1 MELETHKQLRSFMIC
16 VIVFAFGCVLAFGG
30 CSSATRTEARMLD
43 SSVEFGGGLYL
54 QEDKPNWD

>member
-43 SSVEFGGGLYL
+43 SGVEFGGGLYL
-54 QEDKPNWD
+54 QEDKPNCD

>member
-1 MELETHKQLRSFMIC
+1 MELEENKQLSPFAIC
-16 VIVFAFGCVLAFGG
+16 LIAFALGCVLAFGG

-43 SSVEFGGGLYL
+43 SGVEFGGGLYL